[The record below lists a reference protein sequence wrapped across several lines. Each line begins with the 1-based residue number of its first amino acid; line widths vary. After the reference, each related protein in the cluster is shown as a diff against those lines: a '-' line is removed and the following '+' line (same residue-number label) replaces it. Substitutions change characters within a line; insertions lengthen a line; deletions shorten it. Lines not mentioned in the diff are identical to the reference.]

1 MFIKLYRKTERTP
14 IWVNMNQVFNVEST
28 PDGGSWLEFKDSL
41 VVVKESPEEIFSV
54 ISYFSCNK
62 E

>member
-1 MFIKLYRKTERTP
+1 
-14 IWVNMNQVFNVEST
+14 MNQVFNVESA